1 MNSLIKKSLFLA
13 AMLNVTA
20 LAAAD
25 ENVFDT
31 FGKSIDHAMN
41 KYFTAEIILLLIAS
55 LVVLIIAAVFFEIRR
70 SNKIKREMQ
79 ALAMAKFDVHAEK
92 INLRLS
98 SVAILKNIALKS
110 GLQDPISILKFS
122 HVFESSLEKYYESEK
137 IESIAIEM
145 LVQISNLRRELGFSP
160 LPKGIALTSTRQ
172 FCSGDKC
179 LVRIPENDPPV
190 PDGVC
195 YVIDSEE
202 RKWSVTRPDWPQ
214 VQAGAWVW
222 MSLTKQG
229 DAEYTFRTQV
239 LEDSMGEFVLCH
251 TSKLHRTQQRNWLRI
266 DVDIP
271 VKITLMDEPHVGD
284 ILSGKI
290 IDISGGGL
298 GMTIAAK
305 LQKNSMLLLN
315 FELPGRGK
323 ITDLHVKVVRVA
335 GPRDGNLSRFVH
347 SAAFDGET
355 DLTREKIIQYV
366 FEKQRENLHI
376 RQSFES

>member
-1 MNSLIKKSLFLA
+1 MKKSLFLT

-20 LAAAD
+20 LAAAADD

-41 KYFTAEIILLLIAS
+41 KYFTAQVIFLLITVTV
-55 LVVLIIAAVFFEIRR
+55 LLIIAAVFFEVRR

-79 ALAMAKFDVHAEK
+79 DLAMTKFDIQAEK
-92 INLRLS
+92 LNLRLS
-98 SVAILKNIALKS
+98 SVAILKKIAQKS

-122 HVFESSLEKYYESEK
+122 HVFESSLEKFYENEK
-137 IESIAIEM
+137 IEFMAIEM
-145 LVQISNLRRELGFSP
+145 LVQISNLRKELGFSP

-179 LVRIPENDPPV
+179 IVRMPDNDPPV
-190 PDGVC
+190 PDGVS

-202 RKWSVTRPDWPQ
+202 RHWSATRPDWPP

-229 DAEYTFRTQV
+229 DAEYTFKTQV
-239 LEDSMGEFVLCH
+239 LEDARGEFVLCH
-251 TSKLHRTQQRNWLRI
+251 TSKMNRTQQRNWLRI

-271 VKITLMDEPHVGD
+271 VKITLMEEPHAGD
-284 ILSGKI
+284 TLSGKI

-323 ITDLHVKVVRVA
+323 ITDLPVKVVRVA
-335 GPRDGNLSRFVH
+335 GPRDGNLSRFIH
-347 SAAFDGET
+347 SATFDGET
-355 DLTREKIIQYV
+355 DLTREKIIQFV
-366 FEKQRENLHI
+366 FEKQRENI
-376 RQSFES
+376 QIKQSLGS